1 MLQKIF
7 HISNLPFFPF
17 LSIRKKIVKLR
28 DVKMIRERSEKS
40 TEKFVNLKVEKK
52 PKNLR

>member
-1 MLQKIF
+1 MLQKFF

-28 DVKMIRERSEKS
+28 DVKMIRERSKKS
-40 TEKFVNLKVEKK
+40 TEKIVNLKVEKD
-52 PKNLR
+52 PNNLR